1 MNGDLASWH
10 VCKAGDGFSEDCP
23 FHPCQRRL
31 AKEEGKAASVG
42 LHGPD
47 LELCCSDLTSFSEG
61 NAVPL
66 PRHEVPTNFQGLL
79 PQDCEELSLS
89 RSVF

>member
-47 LELCCSDLTSFSEG
+47 LELCFLT
-61 NAVPL
+61 
-66 PRHEVPTNFQGLL
+66 
-79 PQDCEELSLS
+79 
-89 RSVF
+89 